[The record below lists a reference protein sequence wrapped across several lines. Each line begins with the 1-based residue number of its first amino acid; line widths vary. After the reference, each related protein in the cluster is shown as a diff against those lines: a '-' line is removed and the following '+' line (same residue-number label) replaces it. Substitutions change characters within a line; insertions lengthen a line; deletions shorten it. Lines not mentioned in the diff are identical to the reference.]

1 MDLYIDDNPV
11 NVELQDEK
19 TVGDFLASLQN
30 LLKDE
35 EVRITGLV
43 FNGES
48 VTASSLGTVFQKPL
62 DGIETLAVRTESIAQ
77 LSYAALQFVS
87 ELVESLVGAN
97 ETEKKNLLQTWQESP
112 EKPFLEEQCPDT
124 ARAADGFFAGADA
137 VSYAAVSKSIDSCNN
152 EITEPLAALSSLVS
166 DAEEVGKGLSDL
178 ALHVQMGKDK
188 EAAKKILSFS
198 ILAQK
203 IFRLLQYFPAQLK
216 DQLLQKFDDE
226 NFLKTFASNLKDF
239 LSAVESGDSV
249 MEGDIAEYEI
259 APALTLFFKNTAL
272 LEDEITKRKAK

>member
-11 NVELQDEK
+11 NVELQGEK
-19 TVGDFLASLQN
+19 TIGDFLASLQN

-48 VTASSLGTVFQKPL
+48 VTASSLDTVFQKPL
-62 DGIETLAVRTESIAQ
+62 DGIETLAVRTKSTAQ
-77 LSYAALQFVS
+77 LTYAALQFAS
-87 ELVESLVGAN
+87 ELVESLAGAN
-97 ETEKKNLLQTWQESP
+97 ETEKRNLLQTWQEAP
-112 EKPFLEEQCPDT
+112 EKPFLEEQCPET
-124 ARAADGFFAGADA
+124 ASAVDGFLADA
-137 VSYAAVSKSIDSCNN
+137 VSHTAVSMSIDSCKK
-152 EITEPLAALSSLVS
+152 EITEPLAALSSLAS
-166 DAEEVGKGLSDL
+166 DAEVVGKDLSEL
-178 ALHVQMGKDK
+178 ALHVQMGKDR

-198 ILAQK
+198 VLAQK

-216 DQLLQKFDDE
+216 KQLLQKFDDE

-259 APALTLFFKNTAL
+259 APALTLFFKNAAI
-272 LEDEITKRKAK
+272 LENEITKGKEK